1 MKRTTFIKS
10 LAFLSLFSC
19 ITSCSNGKAT
29 LLFEASKN
37 FSISSGDL
45 ETENYQKLI
54 AGAKSFSAKL
64 SEELLK
70 DYQDGTNLAF
80 SPISIYLD
88 LGLGARASA
97 GNTQEQ
103 ILNALN
109 VDFETLNSSYKTLFC
124 LLNDEYD
131 EGKILT
137 TNSVWLAQNQDLK
150 FNEDT
155 LKDLANDYYCYSYA
169 ADFANDNANA
179 NKAITNFIKEKTN
192 GLLSP
197 DLKLSSETFFV
208 LLNTLY
214 LKDVW
219 NILGRDLALYNG
231 DIDFTNSDGSVASN
245 KDFLLGNYE
254 TGLTYEN
261 DDFESFYAETLNGY
275 ELIFIKPKGDKRV
288 EDVFIQENIE
298 YLMDHDFSL
307 GALDN
312 ENLLEHK
319 TRVIF
324 PEFEAEFFKEIKD
337 TLITDFGIT
346 DLFNYKCDLTP
357 LVKTDVP
364 HWCTDLI
371 HATKLKVDR
380 KGIEGAAI
388 SALVD
393 AGTAYD
399 PYEKV
404 FHDFVVDRSFGYL
417 IRRGR
422 DKILFSGVIETL

>member
-37 FSISSGDL
+37 FSISRGDL

-150 FNEDT
+150 FNENT
-155 LKDLANDYYCYSYA
+155 LKDLANDYYCYSYS

-179 NKAITNFIKEKTN
+179 NKAITNFIKEN
-192 GLLSP
+192 
-197 DLKLSSETFFV
+197 E
-208 LLNTLY
+208 
-214 LKDVW
+214 W
-219 NILGRDLALYNG
+219 
-231 DIDFTNSDGSVASN
+231 
-245 KDFLLGNYE
+245 
-254 TGLTYEN
+254 
-261 DDFESFYAETLNGY
+261 
-275 ELIFIKPKGDKRV
+275 LI
-288 EDVFIQENIE
+288 
-298 YLMDHDFSL
+298 
-307 GALDN
+307 
-312 ENLLEHK
+312 
-319 TRVIF
+319 
-324 PEFEAEFFKEIKD
+324 
-337 TLITDFGIT
+337 IT
-346 DLFNYKCDLTP
+346 
-357 LVKTDVP
+357 
-364 HWCTDLI
+364 
-371 HATKLKVDR
+371 
-380 KGIEGAAI
+380 
-388 SALVD
+388 
-393 AGTAYD
+393 
-399 PYEKV
+399 
-404 FHDFVVDRSFGYL
+404 
-417 IRRGR
+417 
-422 DKILFSGVIETL
+422 